1 MKRKIIL
8 ITGIIG
14 IIIAIIFF
22 IAIIKNIF
30 FTDGQTKLYEDG
42 WTAYENKQYDLT
54 IFYLNK
60 VEKNKYP
67 DIVAPLGF
75 SYFEKKD
82 FQNTISNLKEAYDK
96 KIGEKEGYYDK
107 IANTLG
113 ISYLEKGDYDKSEL
127 YLKKAQELGN
137 ENALRNLQ
145 ILDSLQQSQQKRP

>member
-14 IIIAIIFF
+14 IIISIIFF
-22 IAIIKNIF
+22 IAIIKYNF

-60 VEKNKYP
+60 VEKRKYP

-82 FQNTISNLKEAYDK
+82 YQNTIVNLQEAYDM

-113 ISYLEKGDYDKSEL
+113 ISYLEKGDYDKSEF
-127 YLKKAQELGN
+127 YLKKAKELGSPFSS
-137 ENALRNLQ
+137 RNLQ
-145 ILDSLQQSQQKRP
+145 ILDSLQQAQKER